1 MEIRDDEHFGV
12 ESDIPKFVM
21 VPNWVLEIRLDGQPL
36 PPQAIHIYSVLMYHV
51 NNETRKCFPAYTT
64 LESMTG
70 MSRSTI
76 WKYLNV
82 LKNAGVLT
90 WERRS
95 FKGFTT
101 SNKYFLP
108 HKPLKEVNLAKQ
120 ESFIKEEKVTEKFT
134 SESFDIILD
143 EGNEDTGFAVPDDI
157 RKKKMADLYWQ
168 EMGKVFGYFPKDKGT
183 YSRWGKVIGTIK
195 TITEDPTDITKA
207 ALNYPKFMPKG
218 ATMTIEALGKHF
230 ETLINYKD
238 ESIDALTRLEN
249 LKVDENVIDV

>member
-1 MEIRDDEHFGV
+1 MEIQNDEHFGV

-21 VPNWVLEIRLDGQPL
+21 VPNWVLEIRVNKEPL
-36 PPQAIHIYSVLMYHV
+36 PPQAIHIYTVLMYHV

-82 LKNAGVLT
+82 LKEAGVLT

-108 HKPLKEVNLAKQ
+108 HKPLKEVNLSKQ
-120 ESFIKEEKVTEKFT
+120 ETFIKEEKVADKVDD
-134 SESFDIILD
+134 ESFGIVLD
-143 EGNEDTGFAVPDDI
+143 TETDDGFAVPDDI
-157 RKKKMADLYWQ
+157 RKKKMADAYWQ
-168 EMGKVFGYFPKDKGT
+168 EMSKVWGYMPKDKAT
-183 YSRWGKVIGTIK
+183 YSRWGRVIGVIK
-195 TITEDPTDITKA
+195 TITDDPTDITKA

-218 ATMTIEALGKHF
+218 ATFTIEALGKHF

-249 LKVDENVIDV
+249 LKVDENIIDV

>member
-1 MEIRDDEHFGV
+1 MEIQNDEHFGV

-21 VPNWVLEIRLDGQPL
+21 VPNWVLEIRVNKEPL
-36 PPQAIHIYSVLMYHV
+36 PPQAIHIYTVLMYHV

-82 LKNAGVLT
+82 LKEAGVLT

-108 HKPLKEVNLAKQ
+108 HKPLKEVYLAKQ
-120 ESFIKEEKVTEKFT
+120 ESFVKEEKVPEKVED
-134 SESFDIILD
+134 ESFDISF
-143 EGNEDTGFAVPDDI
+143 DTQSDDGFAVPDDI
-157 RKKKMADLYWQ
+157 RKKKMADAYWQ
-168 EMGKVFGYFPKDKGT
+168 EMGKVWGYYPKDKGT
-183 YSRWGKVIGTIK
+183 FARWGKVIGVIK
-195 TITEDPTDITKA
+195 TITDDPTDITKA

-218 ATMTIEALGKHF
+218 ATMTLEALGKHF

-238 ESIDALTRLEN
+238 ESVDALTRLEN
-249 LKVDENVIDV
+249 LKVDENIIDV

>member
-1 MEIRDDEHFGV
+1 MEIQNDEHFGV

-21 VPNWVLEIRLDGQPL
+21 VPNWVLEIRLNEEPL
-36 PPQAIHIYSVLMYHV
+36 PPQAIHIYTVLMYHV

-76 WKYLNV
+76 WKYLNIM
-82 LKNAGVLT
+82 KDAGVLS

-120 ESFIKEEKVTEKFT
+120 ENFIKEEKLPEKV
-134 SESFDIILD
+134 SAESFDIVLD
-143 EGNEDTGFAVPDDI
+143 ESKDTGFAVPDDV
-157 RKKKMADLYWQ
+157 RKKKMADAYWK
-168 EMGKVFGYFPKDKGT
+168 EMGKVFGYFPKDKRT
-183 YSRWGKVIGTIK
+183 YGRWVNVIGVIK
-195 TITEDPTDITKA
+195 TLTDDPTDITKA

-218 ATMTIEALGKHF
+218 ATFTLEALGKHF
-230 ETLINYKD
+230 EDLMNYKD
-238 ESIDALTRLEN
+238 DSIDVLTRLEN
-249 LKVDENVIDV
+249 LKVDENIIDV

>member
-1 MEIRDDEHFGV
+1 MEIQNDEHFGV

-21 VPNWVLEIRLDGQPL
+21 VPNWVLEIRLNEEPL
-36 PPQAIHIYSVLMYHV
+36 PPQAIHIYTVLMYHV

-76 WKYLNV
+76 WKYLNI
-82 LKNAGVLT
+82 LKDAGVLT

-120 ESFIKEEKVTEKFT
+120 ENFIKEEKLPEKV
-134 SESFDIILD
+134 SAESFDIVFD
-143 EGNEDTGFAVPDDI
+143 ESEDTGFAVPDDI
-157 RKKKMADLYWQ
+157 RKKKMADAYWQ
-168 EMGKVFGYFPKDKGT
+168 EMGKVFGYFPKDKAT
-183 YSRWGKVIGTIK
+183 YGRWVKVIGVIK
-195 TITEDPTDITKA
+195 TLTDDPTDIPKA

-218 ATMTIEALGKHF
+218 ATFTLEALGKHF
-230 ETLINYKD
+230 EALMNYKD

-249 LKVDENVIDV
+249 LKVDESIIDV

>member
-1 MEIRDDEHFGV
+1 MEIQNDEHFGV

-21 VPNWVLEIRLDGQPL
+21 VPNWVLEIRVNKEPL
-36 PPQAIHIYSVLMYHV
+36 PPQAIHIYTVLMYHV

-64 LESMTG
+64 LESMTCI
-70 MSRSTI
+70 SRSTI

-82 LKNAGVLT
+82 LKEAGVLT

-108 HKPLKEVNLAKQ
+108 HKPLKEVYLAKQ
-120 ESFIKEEKVTEKFT
+120 ESFVKEEKVPEKVED
-134 SESFDIILD
+134 ESFEIVF
-143 EGNEDTGFAVPDDI
+143 DTQSDDGFAVPDDV
-157 RKKKMADLYWQ
+157 RKKKMADAYWQ
-168 EMGKVFGYFPKDKGT
+168 EMGKVWGYYPKDKGT
-183 YSRWGKVIGTIK
+183 FARWGKVIGVIK
-195 TITEDPTDITKA
+195 TITDDPTDITKA

-218 ATMTIEALGKHF
+218 ATMTLEALGKHF

-238 ESIDALTRLEN
+238 ESVDALTRLEN
-249 LKVDENVIDV
+249 LKVDENIIDV

>member
-1 MEIRDDEHFGV
+1 MEIQNDEHFGV

-21 VPNWVLEIRLDGQPL
+21 VPNWVLEIRLNEEPL
-36 PPQAIHIYSVLMYHV
+36 PPQAIHIYTVLMYHV

-76 WKYLNV
+76 WKYLNIM
-82 LKNAGVLT
+82 KDAGVLS

-108 HKPLKEVNLAKQ
+108 HKPLKEVSLAKQ
-120 ESFIKEEKVTEKFT
+120 ESFIKEEKLPEKVND
-134 SESFDIILD
+134 ESFDIVLD
-143 EGNEDTGFAVPDDI
+143 ESQDTGFAVPDDV
-157 RKKKMADLYWQ
+157 RKKKMADAYWQ
-168 EMGKVFGYFPKDKGT
+168 EMGKVFGYFPKDKST
-183 YSRWGKVIGTIK
+183 YGRWGKVLGVIK
-195 TITEDPTDITKA
+195 TLTDDPTDITKA

-218 ATMTIEALGKHF
+218 ATFTIEALGKHF
-230 ETLINYKD
+230 EDLMNYKD
-238 ESIDALTRLEN
+238 DSIDVLTRLEN
-249 LKVDENVIDV
+249 LKVDENIIDV

>member
-1 MEIRDDEHFGV
+1 MEIQNDEHFGV

-21 VPNWVLEIRLDGQPL
+21 VPNWLLEIRVDGEPL

-76 WKYLNV
+76 WKYLNL
-82 LKNAGVLT
+82 LKDAGALT

-108 HKPLKEVNLAKQ
+108 HKPLKEVSLAKQ
-120 ESFIKEEKVTEKFT
+120 ESFIKEEALPIK
-134 SESFDIILD
+134 SDNESFDIVLD
-143 EGNEDTGFAVPDDI
+143 DSDDSSFAVPDDI
-157 RKKKMADLYWQ
+157 RKKKMGDAYWS
-168 EMGKVFGYFPKDKGT
+168 EMGKVFGYFPKDKTT

-195 TITEDPTDITKA
+195 TMTDNPQDITKA

-218 ATMTIEALGKHF
+218 ATFTIEALGKHF
-230 ETLINYKD
+230 ESLINYKD
-238 ESIDALTRLEN
+238 ESIDTLTRLEN
-249 LKVDENVIDV
+249 LKIDENIIDV

>member
-1 MEIRDDEHFGV
+1 MEIQNDEHFGV

-21 VPNWVLEIRLDGQPL
+21 VPNWVLEIRLNEEPL
-36 PPQAIHIYSVLMYHV
+36 PPQAIHIYTVLMYHV

-76 WKYLNV
+76 WKYLNI
-82 LKNAGVLT
+82 LKDAGVLT

-120 ESFIKEEKVTEKFT
+120 ENFIKEEKLPEKV
-134 SESFDIILD
+134 SAESFDIVLD
-143 EGNEDTGFAVPDDI
+143 ESEDTGFAVPDDI
-157 RKKKMADLYWQ
+157 RKKKMADAYWQ
-168 EMGKVFGYFPKDKGT
+168 EMGKVFGYFPKDKST
-183 YSRWGKVIGTIK
+183 YGRWVNVIGVIK
-195 TITEDPTDITKA
+195 TLTDDPTDIPKA

-218 ATMTIEALGKHF
+218 ATFTLEALGKHF
-230 ETLINYKD
+230 EALMNYKD
-238 ESIDALTRLEN
+238 ESIDVLTRLEN
-249 LKVDENVIDV
+249 LKVDENIIDV